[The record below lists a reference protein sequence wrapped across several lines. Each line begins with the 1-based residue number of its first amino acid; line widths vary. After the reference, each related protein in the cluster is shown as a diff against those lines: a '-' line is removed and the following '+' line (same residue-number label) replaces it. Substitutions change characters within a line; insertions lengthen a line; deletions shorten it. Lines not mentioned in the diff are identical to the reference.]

1 MPITP
6 QRNVRIPDDEWK
18 RFAAACEANATTP
31 STVIR
36 QAVRAYLQEMAALN
50 RRGLVLEDQRRYNA
64 HPHHDQQQRTV
75 GCVSRNRQGS
85 SAW

>member
-31 STVIR
+31 GTVIR

-50 RRGLVLEDQRRYNA
+50 QRGLVLEDHRRYIA
-64 HPHHDQQQRTV
+64 TPT
-75 GCVSRNRQGS
+75 S
-85 SAW
+85 

>member
-31 STVIR
+31 GTVIR
-36 QAVRAYLQEMAALN
+36 QAVRAYLQETAALN
-50 RRGLVLEDQRRYNA
+50 QRGLVLEDHRRYIA
-64 HPHHDQQQRTV
+64 TPT
-75 GCVSRNRQGS
+75 S
-85 SAW
+85 